1 MKRLTSLPLKDRYFL
16 GVEFETMRLLD
27 RLIYAPLVETYKRV
41 TGTQP
46 KLNATDPLFDAISN
60 GTVYYTDGVFKGSFN
75 AKIGRRLRDLGAK
88 YSSRSNGYILP
99 SSDVPAELRIAQASA
114 DSRYQ
119 ALRDAMIKTLDN
131 MNIDSV
137 DDWSKAEEKY
147 SESIEWIN
155 DDFQRAV
162 SGVTVPPVMT
172 AAQRQLIATQWGT
185 NLDLYIKNW
194 AADNILKLRKQITE
208 NTFAGRRAEDMVSL
222 IRQNYGVGQRKAEF
236 LARQETSLLMSKFHE
251 SRFKDIGSQSYIW
264 SSSDDERVRED
275 HKLLNGKIFS
285 WDSPPVVDRR
295 TGRTGHPGEDFGCR
309 CVAIALIS

>member
-1 MKRLTSLPLKDRYFL
+1 
-16 GVEFETMRLLD
+16 
-27 RLIYAPLVETYKRV
+27 
-41 TGTQP
+41 
-46 KLNATDPLFDAISN
+46 
-60 GTVYYTDGVFKGSFN
+60 
-75 AKIGRRLRDLGAK
+75 
-88 YSSRSNGYILP
+88 
-99 SSDVPAELRIAQASA
+99 
-114 DSRYQ
+114 
-119 ALRDAMIKTLDN
+119 
-131 MNIDSV
+131 
-137 DDWSKAEEKY
+137 
-147 SESIEWIN
+147 
-155 DDFQRAV
+155 
-162 SGVTVPPVMT
+162 MT